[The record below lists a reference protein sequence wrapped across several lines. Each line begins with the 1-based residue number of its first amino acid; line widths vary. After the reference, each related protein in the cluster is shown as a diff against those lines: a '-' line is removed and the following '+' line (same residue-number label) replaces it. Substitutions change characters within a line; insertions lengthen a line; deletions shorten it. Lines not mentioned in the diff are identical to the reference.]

1 MFNLFD
7 YVHWRSDLSFDQ
19 AGLNEVDF
27 AIFSQIV
34 MIPYSLS
41 IDMPQLNTNKSIS
54 LEQLG
59 LLIQKNKTSF
69 VNNIGLIIPVQLVDL
84 IIKVCNSNRYKNIIL
99 KNYISDI
106 CINKEMQFTALTL
119 DLEDDI
125 RVVVFSGTD
134 DTIIGWKE
142 NFNMMFTYP
151 TEAQKSSLSYL
162 EKVSKG
168 KDLYIVG
175 HSKGGNLSMFSALN
189 TTKRIYRKIKHVYCF
204 DAPGLSE
211 DIILDEDNKERLE
224 KIIGY
229 SPQTAIIGRLFNHY
243 EKEKVIYSNN
253 LGLYQHDLLSW
264 EVEVDHF
271 KEISSR
277 DNDSIYI
284 ENKINTMLSKMTPI
298 MREEFVEVGYGLF
311 LRTKSQTL
319 SELNRSKI
327 KLMKQ
332 FLNVNK
338 ADRKILGST
347 LIELLK
353 DKIVAKN
360 ILFVVKESIDKGKEK
375 KKLIKKVNS

>member
-1 MFNLFD
+1 MKNLFD
-7 YVHWRSDLSFDQ
+7 YVYWRSDLSFEKEKI
-19 AGLNEVDF
+19 NELDF

-34 MIPYSLS
+34 MIPYSLH
-41 IDMPQLNTNKSIS
+41 INMPLINTNKSLT

-59 LLIQKNKTSF
+59 ILILENKKSF
-69 VNNIGLIIPVQLVDL
+69 IDNIGLIIPVQLVDL
-84 IIKVCNSNRYKNIIL
+84 IIKVCNSNRYKDIKL

-119 DLEDDI
+119 DLYDDV
-125 RVVVFSGTD
+125 RVVVYSGTD

-151 TEAQKSSLSYL
+151 TEAQKASLGYL
-162 EKVSKG
+162 KEVSRG

-175 HSKGGNLSMFSALN
+175 HSKGGNLSMYSTMH
-189 TTKRIYRKIKHVYCF
+189 TTNRIYRKIKQVYCF

-211 DIILDEDNKERLE
+211 DIILNDENKERLE
-224 KIIGY
+224 KIISY

-243 EKEKVIYSNN
+243 ESEIVIYSNN
-253 LGLYQHDLLSW
+253 LGLYQHDILSW

-271 KEISSR
+271 KQLESR

-338 ADRKILGST
+338 TDRKILDST
-347 LIELLK
+347 LMELLK

-360 ILFVVKESIDKGKEK
+360 ILFVVKETIDKGKEK
-375 KKLIKKVNS
+375 KKFIKSNK